1 MQEECKA
8 IPAKCLKTCFEISD
22 AGRLDA
28 MDDTLNGMDRIEDR
42 NLNDAVMKAIELI
55 RAGQTPGDAV
65 HLAAKPCHLS
75 EIAYYVGQWSGSNK
89 CREELTGGSGTS
101 ASSSSETE
109 APDFETLKH
118 LPPEDLIDSFVAPTD
133 EIRELLVAYSEAVR
147 SEKEAKECRQAIA
160 EKLGCFMGHYSGIA
174 DRDGTMY
181 CTWKSRSIRRFSQDL
196 LEERHPDLVSVIE
209 DCYTERPTRFLRIC
223 NGVHE
228 I

>member
-1 MQEECKA
+1 MLITELKSKEEILSLAGEKAFIINCLGCK
-8 IPAKCLKTCFEISD
+8 EIYF
-22 AGRLDA
+22 
-28 MDDTLNGMDRIEDR
+28 
-42 NLNDAVMKAIELI
+42 
-55 RAGQTPGDAV
+55 P
-65 HLAAKPCHLS
+65 
-75 EIAYYVGQWSGSNK
+75 
-89 CREELTGGSGTS
+89 
-101 ASSSSETE
+101 
-109 APDFETLKH
+109 
-118 LPPEDLIDSFVAPTD
+118 
-133 EIRELLVAYSEAVR
+133 
-147 SEKEAKECRQAIA
+147 EKEAKECRQAIA